1 MALKSGVLLDHV
13 VLLLLPYRDVV
24 SPPEWMTTR
33 FTIMAL
39 GRHADDTIVHRQ
51 ILFRDRTYLELIA
64 FVHDHPEKRKDY
76 WWDMPYGIV
85 DLALTTCEPS
95 DLLALQRRLA
105 ALGSRVSYATT
116 REGGQVTLGRQELK
130 WRVTF
135 IPDLTKTAVPDGTFD
150 NNRPEDIAARSVHLL
165 PNAAEKSSHYW

>member
-13 VLLLLPYRDVV
+13 VLLLLLPYRDVV

-33 FTIMAL
+33 FTIMA
-39 GRHADDTIVHRQ
+39 
-51 ILFRDRTYLELIA
+51 LELIA

-150 NNRPEDIAARSVHLL
+150 NNRPEDIAGRSVHLL